1 MAATKWIFVPKGLDE
16 LHIFKYHATE
26 ISWTALKILKCT
38 CSQNQKFAIVAAATL
53 GKTQPFWRSLFIA
66 GWECSK
72 ECWSKLRLTQKTWFQ
87 QRVSAKRVEGR
98 RRVSVKFRMH
108 PPMHDPEKACPRTQN
123 ATQKASNTSNFM
135 ALVAMWSCQGWR
147 LFRVALLL
155 TDMSWCLWFQKTV
168 TI

>member
-1 MAATKWIFVPKGLDE
+1 MRRLTITKHTTARHGQTATKWIFVPKGLDE

-72 ECWSKLRLTQKTWFQ
+72 ECWRQNCAWHKRHDFSSGYQRRGSKD
-87 QRVSAKRVEGR
+87 VEGYQWSLGCTHR
-98 RRVSVKFRMH
+98 CTIPRKLVHELKMQHKR
-108 PPMHDPEKACPRTQN
+108 PPTPP
-123 ATQKASNTSNFM
+123 TSW
-135 ALVAMWSCQGWR
+135 L
-147 LFRVALLL
+147 
-155 TDMSWCLWFQKTV
+155 
-168 TI
+168 